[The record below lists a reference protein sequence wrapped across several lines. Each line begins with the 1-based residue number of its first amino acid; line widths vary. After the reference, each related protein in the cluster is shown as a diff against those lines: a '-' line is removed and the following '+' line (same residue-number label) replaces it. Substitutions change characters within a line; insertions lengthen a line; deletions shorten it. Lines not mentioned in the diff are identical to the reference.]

1 MNLNFQ
7 INNLLKKFESG
18 DKLDSYRELL
28 KIFKKNKDDNLLRYN
43 LAVIQQ
49 KLNLNEEAKIN
60 YNYLIKFEKNI
71 KAMINLYNIFFSEE
85 KYYEA
90 LNIIDNIL
98 KVQQIENVQK
108 DKAFACLKL
117 NNVKIDY
124 RGNIVK
130 IAGKKNAVEE
140 TKLALQK
147 LFEEANK
154 GYEIDE
160 DRIRDTKSFLTFD
173 INNESQ
179 SDLFIKTK
187 KRKIIARSLNQKK
200 YFHLLNNKSIV
211 FASGPAGTGK
221 TYIAVAK
228 AVSYLQK
235 GTIKKI
241 ILSRPAVEAGESLGF
256 LPGDLKE
263 KVDPYLAPLY
273 DSLRRMLPEN
283 KLTKLFEQKTIEV
296 IPLAYMRGRTLDS
309 AYMILDEAQ
318 NATLMQMKMFLTR
331 LGIGSRA
338 IVTGDITQ
346 IDLQRRTDS
355 GLVQVSNILN
365 NVEGIGFVTLDCND
379 VVRHSLV
386 MKIIQAYDENSSIEK
401 NIK

>member
-1 MNLNFQ
+1 MEKVIELKTLEP
-7 INNLLKKFESG
+7 IALLG
-18 DKLDSYRELL
+18 VADTHIKL
-28 KIFKKNKDDNLLRYN
+28 I
-43 LAVIQQ
+43 
-49 KLNLNEEAKIN
+49 EAAIP
-60 YNYLIKFEKNI
+60 
-71 KAMINLYNIFFSEE
+71 A
-85 KYYEA
+85 
-90 LNIIDNIL
+90 
-98 KVQQIENVQK
+98 
-108 DKAFACLKL
+108 
-117 NNVKIDY
+117 
-124 RGNIVK
+124 
-130 IAGKKNAVEE
+130 
-140 TKLALQK
+140 T
-147 LFEEANK
+147 
-154 GYEIDE
+154 
-160 DRIRDTKSFLTFD
+160 
-173 INNESQ
+173 
-179 SDLFIKTK
+179 
-187 KRKIIARSLNQKK
+187 IIARGETIKIRGENPDVEHIHQILHEMMETLSGKGSLTVRDVQNLIALVTSENEK
-200 YFHLLNNKSIV
+200 LNGEIRVPEIVIHYGNKGAIVPKTKGQEAYVKTVRKNDVVFSI
-211 FASGPAGTGK
+211 GPAGTGK
-221 TYIAVAK
+221 TFLAVAL
-228 AVSYLQK
+228 AVAALENHEVDR
-235 GTIKKI
+235 I
-241 ILSRPAVEAGESLGF
+241 ILCRPAVEAGESLGF

-318 NATLMQMKMFLTR
+318 NATVMQMKMFLTR

-401 NIK
+401 NIE